1 MAEDTA
7 LSDDFFA
14 EARTTRLILNQIA
27 DKWSVMILTI
37 LCSGPARFN
46 AIKKRLDGITHKALT
61 EALRRLERN
70 GLLTRKVLSTSPVA
84 VEYSIT
90 DLGHSLREPFSALYE
105 WSLEHSSEVIEAQ
118 QRYDN
123 GSTTEQ
129 IKVRPD

>member
-7 LSDDFFA
+7 LPNDFFA
-14 EARTTRLILNQIA
+14 EARTTRLILSQIA

-70 GLLTRKVLSTSPVA
+70 GLLIRTVLSTSPVA

-90 DLGHSLREPFSALYE
+90 ELGHSLREPFSALYK

-118 QRYDN
+118 QRYDKRSQ
-123 GSTTEQ
+123 GST
-129 IKVRPD
+129 